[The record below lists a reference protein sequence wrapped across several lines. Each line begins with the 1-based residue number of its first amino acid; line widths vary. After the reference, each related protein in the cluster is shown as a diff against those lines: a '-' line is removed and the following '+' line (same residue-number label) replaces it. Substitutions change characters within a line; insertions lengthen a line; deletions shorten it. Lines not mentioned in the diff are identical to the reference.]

1 MNKTLLAAL
10 LAGSLTGCASAPG
23 PAAIANDEHWTQV
36 GVFDVRKGSFEF
48 KKNNN
53 DMPLATI
60 IARDRSMGRTHFY
73 RMGVTAEDCGK
84 GMGKLVEWDLDGK
97 LIESYDYVRDG
108 GNNGSALADSI
119 CGVAE
124 KFANNQRNVPDI
136 QSAPPT
142 EATSGF

>member
-97 LIESYDYVRDG
+97 LIES
-108 GNNGSALADSI
+108 
-119 CGVAE
+119 
-124 KFANNQRNVPDI
+124 
-136 QSAPPT
+136 
-142 EATSGF
+142 